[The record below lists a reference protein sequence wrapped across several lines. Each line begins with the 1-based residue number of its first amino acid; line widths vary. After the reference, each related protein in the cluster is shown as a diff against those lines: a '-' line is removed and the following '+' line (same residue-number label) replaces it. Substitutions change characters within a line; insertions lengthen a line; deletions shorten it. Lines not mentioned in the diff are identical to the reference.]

1 VTGDKRHHTVLAVIS
16 AALKCEDV
24 GLAQSENEVA
34 GDFVLLWLWQWLKF
48 SIAPKNGLQCGAKQQ
63 LAAESAASKHRKR

>member
-1 VTGDKRHHTVLAVIS
+1 VNGDKRHHTVLAVIS
-16 AALKCEDV
+16 AALKCKDA

-34 GDFVLLWLWQWLKF
+34 GDFVLLWQWLKF

>member
-1 VTGDKRHHTVLAVIS
+1 MTGDKRHHTDLVAIS
-16 AALKCEDV
+16 AALKCKDAAQAQSKDV
-24 GLAQSENEVA
+24 GA
-34 GDFVLLWLWQWLKF
+34 GDLLWQWQWLKF